1 MSVLLLPDEE
11 NRLESG
17 TPEIE
22 EQPEKRTSVE
32 VHDLNI
38 VYFRGGVPNF
48 TSFTTFYKVQLLL
61 IMDACRHFPTT

>member
-11 NRLESG
+11 NCLESA

-32 VHDLNI
+32 VRDLNI
-38 VYFRGGVPNF
+38 VYFQGECTKFFIIYNI
-48 TSFTTFYKVQLLL
+48 L
-61 IMDACRHFPTT
+61 